1 VTFTGFVPDEHLA
14 VLYNAATVLALPS
27 LDEGFGLPAVEAM
40 ACGLPVAAS
49 RTGSLAEI
57 VGPAGVFFDP
67 RDHAGM
73 AAALRRILDDR
84 DLRASLSA
92 EGLKRVGLFTWSAA
106 ARDAVRLFEETVA
119 RP

>member
-1 VTFTGFVPDEHLA
+1 VTFTGFVPDERLA

-27 LDEGFGLPAVEAM
+27 FDEGFGLPAVEAM
-40 ACGLPVAAS
+40 ACGLPVLAS
-49 RTGSLAEI
+49 RSGSLAEV

-73 AAALRRILDDR
+73 SAALREVLDDPA
-84 DLRASLSA
+84 LRKSLAA
-92 EGLKRVGLFTWSAA
+92 EGLKRAGGFTWSAA